1 MGRDKALLVV
11 NGSPMAARIGSTLT
25 AAGCAP
31 VAAIGGDRAALGALG
46 LTVVPDRYPGEGPLG
61 GVLAALHHFAAHD
74 AVVITA
80 CDLPML
86 TAATVSA
93 VLAGLDAPGRRAD
106 VAMARTDR
114 LQPLCAAWRP
124 SAAATLAEAFHAG
137 ERRVHVA
144 ARDLV
149 LVEVD
154 VDAAELAN
162 VNTTGDLPQ

>member
-1 MGRDKALLVV
+1 MGRDKALVPV
-11 NGSPMAARIGSTLT
+11 GGVPMAARVTAALR
-25 AAGCAP
+25 AAGCEP
-31 VAAIGGDRAALGALG
+31 VVTVGGDRAALGALG
-46 LTVVPDRYPGEGPLG
+46 LMVVPDRYPGEGPLG
-61 GVLAALHHFAAHD
+61 GVLAALAHLAHHD
-74 AVVITA
+74 VVVVTA

-86 TAATVSA
+86 SPTTVAAVVTG
-93 VLAGLDAPGRRAD
+93 LAAAGRNAD

-124 SAAATLAEAFHAG
+124 SAATVLAEAFHAG
-137 ERRVHVA
+137 ERRLHVA
-144 ARDLV
+144 ARGLE

>member
-1 MGRDKALLVV
+1 MGRDKALVKV
-11 NGSPMAARIGSTLT
+11 DGVPMASRVAAALA

-31 VAAIGGDRAALGALG
+31 VVAVGGDRSALGALD
-46 LTVVPDRYPGEGPLG
+46 LAVVPDRYPGEGPLG
-61 GVLAALHHFAAHD
+61 GVLTALDHHAELD
-74 AVVITA
+74 AVVVVA
-80 CDLPML
+80 CDLARLGPA
-86 TAATVSA
+86 TIAAV
-93 VLAGLDAPGRRAD
+93 VAGLDAPGRRAD

-124 SAAATLAEAFHAG
+124 YALSVLAAAFHGG
-137 ERRVHVA
+137 ERRLQSA
-144 ARDLV
+144 IRDLV